1 MKLKGPASEGP
12 ERNEENIFGN
22 WRKGILCYAVAGSL
36 GSNSSS
42 RRSEL
47 CPIVIRKAEHISSE
61 LGCFAEI
68 SKQRTGY
75 ATWFLLVVY
84 GKI

>member
-1 MKLKGPASEGP
+1 MRAQKEMRK
-12 ERNEENIFGN
+12 IFLETGG
-22 WRKGILCYAVAGSL
+22 KGILCYAVAGSL

-42 RRSEL
+42 RKSEL